1 MRFETATW
9 PSWGRTSHHPHEKL
23 WLRSVLGSW
32 PAHKVARPGPGGLE
46 SAAGWLPRRE
56 LSPRPRAGRSQRMG
70 SVSQATR
77 TPKSEDSDSAWYR
90 LRKEMNST

>member
-46 SAAGWLPRRE
+46 SAAGWLPCGEPSHPGLE
-56 LSPRPRAGRSQRMG
+56 LGAARGWDRFHRLVTHARG
-70 SVSQATR
+70 SRVGT
-77 TPKSEDSDSAWYR
+77 
-90 LRKEMNST
+90 